1 MKLYTKINSSG
12 NSVDNKA
19 YPARV
24 IYDKIIAQNVSQY
37 PNIHNV
43 KAFQNKAESLSY
55 KEVILDYE
63 PTRKEDTLMKKSLE
77 AYPNSIFTTPTK
89 NSIGEFHTNYE
100 SK

>member
-1 MKLYTKINSSG
+1 MKLYTKIDSSG
-12 NSVDNKA
+12 NSIDNKA

-24 IYDKIIAQNVSQY
+24 IYDKIISQNFSEY
-37 PNIHNV
+37 PNIFDV
-43 KAFQNKAESLSY
+43 KAFKNKADSLSY

-89 NSIGEFHTNYE
+89 NSAGEFHANYE
-100 SK
+100 PS